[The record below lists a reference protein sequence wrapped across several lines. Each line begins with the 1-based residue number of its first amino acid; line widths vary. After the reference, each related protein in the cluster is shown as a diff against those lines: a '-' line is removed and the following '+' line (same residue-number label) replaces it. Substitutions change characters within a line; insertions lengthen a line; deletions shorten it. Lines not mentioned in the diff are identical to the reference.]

1 MVEDDQRA
9 SSDDDGDLQGLPIE
23 SRYGEWFWRCKSSPN
38 QAFRPFHGR
47 TPSGGRDAAARR
59 APLPSTLGSVAA
71 NFLSEPVA
79 RQVVCEKAFGPR
91 DNLRMPGSH
100 SFSYQA
106 EEKNRRPSELS
117 MEDIDTDHLM
127 RREAGVPNPQRP
139 FGRLLPTARFVERPL
154 AT

>member
-1 MVEDDQRA
+1 MTNEHPLMMMEISKACQSRA
-9 SSDDDGDLQGLPIE
+9 AMGNGFGGARAAPTKHSDLSTAEHPAEAVMRQQGE
-23 SRYGEWFWRCKSSPN
+23 HH
-38 QAFRPFHGR
+38 FHR
-47 TPSGGRDAAARR
+47 LSDPWQQ
-59 APLPSTLGSVAA
+59 

-79 RQVVCEKAFGPR
+79 RQVVCEKAFVPR